1 MSVDWNKISYV
12 LGQQIGSDFTNQG
25 MKIELEPFFES
36 FKAAFNGEP
45 SKLAG
50 AEMQEIMQTFQVHM
64 QAQHTERMGKE
75 AEVNL
80 TIGTDF
86 LAKNA
91 SEEGITTLESG
102 LQYRVLTEGNGK
114 KPAASDTVETHY
126 EGKLI
131 NGDVFD
137 SSYQR
142 GETVSFPVNG
152 VIPGWTEALQL
163 MGEGAKWQLFIPAA
177 LAYGEAGSPPVIG
190 PNSTLIFD
198 VELIA
203 VK

>member
-1 MSVDWNKISYV
+1 MSVEWNKVSYV
-12 LGQQIGSDFTNQG
+12 LGQQIGGDFNNQG
-25 MKIELEPFFES
+25 IKIELEPFFES
-36 FKAAFNGEP
+36 FKEAFTGEP
-45 SKLAG
+45 SKLTG
-50 AEMQEIMQTFQVHM
+50 PEMQEIMQSFQVHM
-64 QAQHTERMGKE
+64 QSLQTERMGKE
-75 AEVNL
+75 SEANLAEGTTFL
-80 TIGTDF
+80 T
-86 LAKNA
+86 KNA
-91 SEEGITTLESG
+91 TEEGITTLESG
-102 LQYRVLTEGNGK
+102 LQYRILTEGNEK
-114 KPAASDTVETHY
+114 KPTATCTVETHY

-131 NGDVFD
+131 NGEVFD

-163 MGEGAKWQLFIPAA
+163 MGEGAKWQLFIPAT